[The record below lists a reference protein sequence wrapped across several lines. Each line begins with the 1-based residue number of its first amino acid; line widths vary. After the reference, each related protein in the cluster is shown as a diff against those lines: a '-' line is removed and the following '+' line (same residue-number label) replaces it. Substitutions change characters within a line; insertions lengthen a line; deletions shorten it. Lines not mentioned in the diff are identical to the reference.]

1 MSLRSV
7 ILFVCLLCSLTLR
20 AEEPTTSPQQG
31 TKTVTDSSETSTQT
45 TKKNN
50 VPTNKKSTAAE
61 FDPSEE
67 ISEDLSVPFPVD
79 I

>member
-1 MSLRSV
+1 MSLRTA
-7 ILFVCLLCSLTLR
+7 ILLLSFLWPLTLH
-20 AEEPTTSPQQG
+20 AEEPTTPQQPE
-31 TKTVTDSSETSTQT
+31 TNTTPNSSATSAQAG
-45 TKKNN
+45 KKNN
-50 VPTNKKSTAAE
+50 VPTNKKSTATE

>member
-1 MSLRSV
+1 MSLRTAILLLSV
-7 ILFVCLLCSLTLR
+7 IWSLTLY
-20 AEEPTTSPQQG
+20 AEEPTTSQQPE
-31 TKTVTDSSETSTQT
+31 TKTTPNSSKTDQTS
-45 TKKNN
+45 KKNN
-50 VPTNKKSTAAE
+50 LPTNKKSTAAE